1 MKLGTKPYLWKC
13 VLYAWEQ
20 PHFEIE
26 TWGNSE
32 MAYWTA
38 RIFFRFCIFFLFS
51 VKVAKAHA
59 H

>member
-1 MKLGTKPYLWKC
+1 MAL
-13 VLYAWEQ
+13 Q

-38 RIFFRFCIFFLFS
+38 RIFFLFS